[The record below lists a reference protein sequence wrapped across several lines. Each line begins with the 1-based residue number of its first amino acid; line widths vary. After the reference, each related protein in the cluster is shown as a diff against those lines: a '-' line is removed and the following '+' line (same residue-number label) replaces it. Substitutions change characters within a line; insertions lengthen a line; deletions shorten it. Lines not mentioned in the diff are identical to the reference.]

1 MADDQKKTSKE
12 DFVDRLE
19 KAKGRLQQ
27 SFPEIQQLIRTSNA
41 VDVARKIID
50 PAQSIFRQFADDI
63 QLKDLLAKAEALV
76 ANTDLAF
83 RKTVSK
89 DTTPAQT
96 FRDETPA
103 SESSRKA
110 AIKKTPAKRAR
121 LKKAVPKKTLSKKKK
136 KRAPKRN
143 LHRRHSS
150 ATGSARRPARSQT

>member
-1 MADDQKKTSKE
+1 MADDQKKTSKKE
-12 DFVDRLE
+12 DRLD

-27 SFPEIQQLIRTSNA
+27 SFPEMFPDIQQLIRTSNA

-121 LKKAVPKKTLSKKKK
+121 LKKAAPKKTLSKKKK
-136 KRAPKRN
+136 KRAPKRAKT
-143 LHRRHSS
+143 R
-150 ATGSARRPARSQT
+150 A